1 MELIAMRDRQRELTK
16 AFDWIG
22 IVELERMADG
32 FLQGWSRREGMII
45 DQLSQPKE
53 QHADNAQPK

>member
-1 MELIAMRDRQRELTK
+1 MRDRQRELTK